1 MRKRLNNERL
11 ENLSEQWP
19 RTMRATNP
27 KGRNGQWS
35 RTVAWTGPSWLSL
48 FIELSYSIVVLPFL
62 PLSFFFPARRT
73 EQISRIIGKGF
84 QEIFGKEQFR
94 LNLRSSAIG
103 DLLKGWWKER
113 SLDRWN
119 DARESAKIFQFRPIP
134 VEKKSSIRGG
144 RPRFQTGRI
153 RDSRGHEGSIDRA
166 PGFPSKMKTRGVS
179 SNPFHYLP
187 LVNVCALPVLG
198 KIEIGARL
206 LEESRKVTDLD
217 YRFAVIP
224 LLLFRIFSYVINFRG
239 EFGR

>member
-1 MRKRLNNERL
+1 MTENNACNEPERAKWTMI
-11 ENLSEQWP
+11 ENSSVNWTVVVIP
-19 RTMRATNP
+19 FYRTFILYRRAP
-27 KGRNGQWS
+27 
-35 RTVAWTGPSWLSL
+35 
-48 FIELSYSIVVLPFL
+48 
-62 PLSFFFPARRT
+62 SFFFPARRT